1 MILFTKRRI
10 KHMERRFS
18 EVDVTW
24 ASIEKKIPY
33 ANVLWGVRSNGIP
46 VYTFFDTNH
55 NKIDIN
61 EYID

>member
-1 MILFTKRRI
+1 
-10 KHMERRFS
+10 MERRFS

-33 ANVLWGVRSNGIP
+33 TTVEWRVKNNGIP
-46 VYTFFDTNH
+46 VYTFLDINH

>member
-1 MILFTKRRI
+1 
-10 KHMERRFS
+10 MERRFS

-33 ANVLWGVRSNGIP
+33 TTVEWRVRTNGIP
-46 VYTFFDTNH
+46 VYTFFDVNH
-55 NKIDIN
+55 SKMDIN

>member
-1 MILFTKRRI
+1 
-10 KHMERRFS
+10 MERRFS

-33 ANVLWGVRSNGIP
+33 TTVEWRVRTNGIP
-46 VYTFFDTNH
+46 VYTFFDANR

-61 EYID
+61 EYIYE